1 MKLIAEYSFFL
12 ILIIIVYYLIR
23 NILKGG
29 RKTVSVKRIN
39 LLFKKI
45 DKKYESFLKKKV
57 HNVFLTKE
65 NYKIEIEKLADLSMT
80 VIKPQIDGVF
90 ALIRLKA
97 KPDGGINFSSK
108 YFEGVIAHTEALLI
122 RDTKAYKLTQN
133 DKKEFYNAFKTN
145 IVSDI
150 TERIYINEEEI
161 D

>member
-133 DKKEFYNAFKTN
+133 DKKEFYNAFKVN